1 MPDPKPSI
9 EKLLDSEHSEFYER
23 LVGTLFDAVYLVD
36 RERRIAHWNA
46 AAESL
51 TGFGKQEVCGRNC
64 ADNLLMHVDERGTM
78 LCKEGC
84 PLQRT
89 LRDGKPRESLVYF
102 RHKLGHRVPV
112 TVRTQPILDS
122 EGKVVAAFEVFRDA
136 SQHSDFQR
144 RIAELEG
151 MAFLDALT
159 RIPNRRY
166 VETRLKGHFAEL
178 VESSGELGLILFDI
192 DQFKTV
198 NDRHGHQAGDAVLKS
213 VARTLSGTL
222 RVSDIVGRWGGE
234 EFLAVLPNLCG
245 DALEHLAERCRVLV
259 ASTLVPWN
267 SDTLGVTASAGA
279 TRVRTEDDLAT
290 ALARVDRLLYESKRG
305 GRNRITIG

>member
-1 MPDPKPSI
+1 MPDPKPPI
-9 EKLLDSEHSEFYER
+9 DTLLQTEKSDIYER

-51 TGFGKQEVCGRNC
+51 TGFGKQEVCGKNC
-64 ADNLLMHVDERGTM
+64 ADNILLHVDDRGTM

-89 LRDGKPRESLVYF
+89 LEDGKARESLVYF

-112 TVRTQPILDS
+112 TVRTQPVLDA
-122 EGKVVAAFEVFRDA
+122 EGNVVAAFEVFRDA
-136 SQHSDFQR
+136 SQHTDFQR
-144 RIAELEG
+144 RIAELES
-151 MAFLDALT
+151 MAFLDTLT

-166 VETRLKGHFAEL
+166 LEVRMARLFAERG
-178 VESSGELGLILFDI
+178 ESSGDLGLILFDL
-192 DQFKTV
+192 DHFKTT

-222 RVSDIVGRWGGE
+222 RASDIVGRWGGE

-259 ASTLVPWN
+259 ASTLVPWDG
-267 SDTLGVTASAGA
+267 STVRVTASAGA
-279 TRVRTEDDLAT
+279 TRVRADEDIAT
-290 ALARVDRLLYESKRG
+290 AVARVDRLLYQSKRD
-305 GRNRITIG
+305 GRNRVSIG